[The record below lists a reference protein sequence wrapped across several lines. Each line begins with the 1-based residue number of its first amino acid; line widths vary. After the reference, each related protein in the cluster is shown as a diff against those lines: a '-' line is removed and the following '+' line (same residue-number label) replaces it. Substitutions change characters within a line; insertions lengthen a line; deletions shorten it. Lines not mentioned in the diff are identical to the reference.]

1 MEVNGLVEKQNL
13 RILPLAL
20 HLQNNWRSRI
30 GDEDPDGRRLNA
42 KQRIKQKFVS
52 TKITKIIPLITGT
65 LAYAQVCDSLFN
77 QVQNI
82 LSKIVDRRFVGA
94 TFYTAYVDTDNV
106 KSADCCVT
114 HVL

>member
-30 GDEDPDGRRLNA
+30 GDEDPDGRRLNE

-52 TKITKIIPLITGT
+52 TKITKINSIDNRYISIRTGVR
-65 LAYAQVCDSLFN
+65 Q
-77 QVQNI
+77 
-82 LSKIVDRRFVGA
+82 FV
-94 TFYTAYVDTDNV
+94 
-106 KSADCCVT
+106 
-114 HVL
+114 